1 MEDVCDIQE
10 YDLNSTKAIARKND
24 SNWESPGDEFV
35 LSSVVSRGWSWKWQN
50 YWFCDAEIP
59 YELMTSKNTTQ
70 EMTTAIWRISAGLN
84 IPLYPEFAEEQA
96 NEGRKPLKMNNI
108 CCSKDLI
115 THVHINNER
124 AVNNKNK
131 VPEI

>member
-1 MEDVCDIQE
+1 MQPASHRSLPLHGI
-10 YDLNSTKAIARKND
+10 LARVTISDD
-24 SNWESPGDEFV
+24 SVFLPKKFPTS
-35 LSSVVSRGWSWKWQN
+35 
-50 YWFCDAEIP
+50 DAH
-59 YELMTSKNTTQ
+59 LF
-70 EMTTAIWRISAGLN
+70 L
-84 IPLYPEFAEEQA
+84 EQA

>member
-1 MEDVCDIQE
+1 MD
-10 YDLNSTKAIARKND
+10 YSGYLPR
-24 SNWESPGDEFV
+24 
-35 LSSVVSRGWSWKWQN
+35 
-50 YWFCDAEIP
+50 
-59 YELMTSKNTTQ
+59 
-70 EMTTAIWRISAGLN
+70 RI
-84 IPLYPEFAEEQA
+84 IVMYPEFAKKQA